1 MTIKIAIICDKSRWS
16 AILQR
21 IGVLVGK
28 QIDCPEYP
36 YHAAFFDT
44 DSQRFYDMHVRFR
57 LAPEGAYK
65 SKTTYLFDPPVEVTR
80 GELEWH
86 VGKHLYGVLDVLF
99 YIPAKWFRLN
109 LPGDHCSEVV
119 NDILRDCGAKT
130 PWRFYADPPSP
141 CELLKWCAAKLQ
153 PWLKEN

>member
-1 MTIKIAIICDKSRWS
+1 MTVKIAIICDKSRWS
-16 AILQR
+16 AIIQR
-21 IGVLVGK
+21 VGVWLGK

-80 GELEWH
+80 EELEWH

-109 LPGDHCSEVV
+109 LPGDHCSEIV
-119 NDILRDCGAKT
+119 NDILRDNGAKT
-130 PWRFYADPPSP
+130 PWRFYSDPPSP